1 MKTPATSV
9 KNNIT
14 INSDIEHINN
24 KNQNMCVSSLSTLPS
39 KHSKPGNSES
49 VHSVPSRYQ

>member
-49 VHSVPSRYQ
+49 VHSVPSGYQ